1 METGRGTADL
11 AFLGAS
17 VERIVAR
24 AGDAAADA
32 VAVRGGRIVAVGT
45 RSEVRPLIG
54 PRTDVIDLHGESLL
68 PGFGDAHI
76 HPIDGGMLADR
87 CDLHDLADAPAYLDA
102 IARYAT
108 AHPERP
114 WVLGG
119 GWSLSAFPRGEP
131 ERDLLDGVVG
141 GRPAY
146 LESNDGH
153 VAWASSR
160 ALELAGISAA
170 TPDPPDGRIVRD
182 ARGVPTGTLVDGAT
196 ALVTP
201 HLPAVGHDDW
211 VRWLRAGQAQLHRWG
226 ITAWQDA
233 HVEPA
238 QLEAY
243 RQGAEAGW
251 LTARVVAALWWER
264 SGGLEQIEAFE
275 RLRAEADVGRLRAD
289 SVKLML
295 DGILESGTA
304 LLTSPYL
311 GPGADTG
318 VPFIEPELLREA
330 VVELDRRGFQ
340 AHFHAVGD
348 GAARLALDAVEA
360 ARRQNGP
367 SDARHHVAH
376 LELLHP
382 DDVPRFAPLGVTANI
397 QPFWAV
403 DDDQMRHLRL
413 PVLGPQRNAW
423 QFVFGSLRRAGARLA
438 GGSDWTVTTANP
450 LLEMEVAVRRVPPDA
465 RDADP
470 FLPAERL
477 SLDEALAAFT
487 IGSAHVNHLDG
498 STGTIE
504 VGKLADLVLL
514 DRDIR
519 APHAGPLG
527 DASVTGT
534 WVEGEAVYVA

>member
-1 METGRGTADL
+1 MVERHADL
-11 AFLGAS
+11 VLVGA
-17 VERIVAR
+17 RIEAITPR
-24 AGDAAADA
+24 STPANA
-32 VAVRGGRIVAVGT
+32 VAIRDGRIVAVGV
-45 RSEVRPLIG
+45 RADVRPLIG
-54 PRTDVIDLHGESLL
+54 TRTEVVELRGETLL
-68 PGFGDAHI
+68 PGFGDAHV

-87 CDLHDLADAPAYLDA
+87 CNLHDLADAPAYLEA
-102 IARYAT
+102 IARYASD
-108 AHPERP
+108 HPERH
-114 WVLGG
+114 WILGG

-131 ERDLLDGVVG
+131 PRELLDAVIGQ
-141 GRPAY
+141 RPAF

-153 VAWASSR
+153 VAWASSL
-160 ALELAGISAA
+160 ALELAGISAE

-182 ARGVPTGTLVDGAT
+182 ARGVPAGTLVDGAT

-201 HLPAVGHDDW
+201 YLPAAGHGDW

-238 QLEAY
+238 QLAAY
-243 RQGAEAGW
+243 REGAEAGW

-264 SGGLEQIEAFE
+264 AAGLEQIEAFE
-275 RLRAEADVGRLRAD
+275 RLRTEAEIGRLRAG

-311 GPGADTG
+311 GTDGEAGA
-318 VPFIEPELLREA
+318 PFIEPELLREA

-348 GAARLALDAVEA
+348 GAARLALDAVEE
-360 ARRQNGP
+360 ARRCNAA

-382 DDVPRFAPLGVTANI
+382 DDLPRFSGLGVTANI

-403 DDDQMRHLRL
+403 DDDQMRDLRL

-450 LLEMEVAVRRVPPDA
+450 LLEMEVAVRRVSPDA
-465 RDADP
+465 RDAEP
-470 FLPAERL
+470 FLPNERL
-477 SLDEALAAFT
+477 TLDEALAAFT
-487 IGSAHVNHLDG
+487 IGTAYVNHLDHETG
-498 STGTIE
+498 SIE

-519 APHAGPLG
+519 APDAGPLG
-527 DASVTGT
+527 EARVRAT